1 MKCIVLLLFC
11 SPLLFVTGC
20 EYFYGLDLEN
30 RSAYSIYFYSE
41 FKSKSYDSD
50 SLIRFSF
57 DDLEEVKSQEEGVVW
72 IGINVKMH
80 ERMDAIGAR
89 QVRIYIFHPD
99 TLAKYSWEEIKA
111 GHKVLQRYDLT
122 RRDLQQLD
130 EEYPEVPFPPDAT
143 IRNARMF
150 PPYGTYSKGK

>member
-1 MKCIVLLLFC
+1 MKTVLLFIFLM
-11 SPLLFVTGC
+11 LFVSC
-20 EYFYGLDLEN
+20 DPVYVAFLSNHSSWPVYF
-30 RSAYSIYFYSE
+30 FSE
-41 FKSKSYDSD
+41 FESKSVSSD
-50 SLIRFSF
+50 TCINFSRE
-57 DDLEEVKSQEEGVVW
+57 DLKLVKP
-72 IGINVKMH
+72 N
-80 ERMDAIGAR
+80 EREFLWGMMFTKLDEYMDEIGAR

-130 EEYPEVPFPPDAT
+130 EEYPEVPFPPDGT